1 MFYKD
6 MRAKTILKSLWHF
19 FAGRFIPPASAFR
32 RRKGQNTVEYMLMLA
47 SIAAA
52 AVLLIASFHK
62 KILGGIFTIAGMVLG
77 GGTAQ

>member
-1 MFYKD
+1 
-6 MRAKTILKSLWHF
+6 MRAKKILRSLWHF
-19 FAGRFIPPASAFR
+19 FAGRFIPPACAFR

-77 GGTAQ
+77 GGSPQ